1 METFLHHARWPR
13 GIHRRPRDGE
23 GRRHLRHSHQQ
34 ARHRVDYQRLPERG
48 QIQLH
53 HQPSYRRIA
62 GGCHL
67 LRHVRWNFPEG
78 QHQRAGYLARFH
90 RRQTHEQFKCC
101 CGRVG
106 RCAVKTSYALNADR
120 LRTPFLYVLYLIYF
134 PIPAHAATPPD
145 APAVIVIRDATIL
158 TVSQGTIEHGSIL
171 IKDGKIAEVG
181 KTVNAQK
188 DAKVIDAAGQ
198 FVIPGIIDCHSHI
211 AAESINEG
219 SVSVSSMVNM
229 AEILNPEDIDIYRD
243 LAGGVTSANILHGS
257 ANSIGGQTLVI
268 KLRWGQP
275 AAKLPF
281 EGAVPG
287 IKFALGE
294 NPKRSNFS
302 IPGQPRR
309 YPSTRM
315 GVEETIRGAFSEA
328 RDYKKTWED
337 YNKRF
342 GAGEKNLIPPRRDL
356 RLEPLVEVLEGKRYV
371 HSHCYREDE
380 ILMLLRVAKE
390 FGFKVRTFQHVLEG
404 YKVADELA
412 AAGVGA
418 SPFSDWWA
426 YKVEAYDA
434 IPYNAALMTRRGVV
448 VSINS
453 DSAEEAT
460 HLNQE
465 AAKSMKFG
473 GLSHDEA
480 LKMVTLNPAMQL
492 GIDKRVGTI
501 DVGKDADLAIYNHDP
516 LSAYAVVQK
525 TLIDG
530 RVYFDRQRD
539 IAERSEREKEKKA
552 LIDKFR
558 KAAEKK
564 PEDKKPDATV
574 PIGQKPSEKKSEEK
588 KPEEK
593 KPEEK
598 PKPPSASGIDSA
610 AVLLGGAL

>member
-1 METFLHHARWPR
+1 MRNAAKIGKIVMCAAAVLFLVAPR
-13 GIHRRPRDGE
+13 SPAAGN
-23 GRRHLRHSHQQ
+23 
-34 ARHRVDYQRLPERG
+34 
-48 QIQLH
+48 
-53 HQPSYRRIA
+53 PS
-62 GGCHL
+62 
-67 LRHVRWNFPEG
+67 E
-78 QHQRAGYLARFH
+78 
-90 RRQTHEQFKCC
+90 
-101 CGRVG
+101 
-106 RCAVKTSYALNADR
+106 
-120 LRTPFLYVLYLIYF
+120 
-134 PIPAHAATPPD
+134 
-145 APAVIVIRDATIL
+145 APAVILIQNATIL
-158 TVSQGTIEHGSIL
+158 TVSHGTIEHGSIL

-181 KTVNAQK
+181 QSIKAPK
-188 DAKVIDAAGQ
+188 DAQVIDAAGQ
-198 FVIPGIIDCHSHI
+198 FVMPGIIDCHSHI

-229 AEILNPEDIDIYRD
+229 AEILNPDDIDIYRD

-257 ANSIGGQTLVI
+257 ANAIGGQTLVI

-281 EGAVPG
+281 EGALPG

-302 IPGQPRR
+302 VPGQPKR
-309 YPSTRM
+309 YPATRM

-328 RDYKKTWED
+328 RDYKKTWD
-337 YNKRF
+337 NYNKR
-342 GAGEKNLIPPRRDL
+342 AATGEKNLIPPRRDL

-412 AAGVGA
+412 AAGAGA
-418 SPFSDWWA
+418 STFSDWWA

-453 DSAEEAT
+453 DDAEEAT

-465 AAKSMKFG
+465 AAKSMKYG

-480 LKMVTLNPAMQL
+480 LKLVTLNPAMQL
-492 GIDKRVGTI
+492 GIDKRAGTI
-501 DVGKDADLAIYNHDP
+501 DVGKDADLVIYNRDP

-539 IAERSEREKEKKA
+539 IAERAEREKEKKT
-552 LIDKFR
+552 LLYKEK
-558 KAAEKK
+558 KAA
-564 PEDKKPDATV
+564 
-574 PIGQKPSEKKSEEK
+574 EK

-598 PKPPSASGIDSA
+598 KPQEKPKPPQIADVDGVSYAAPSIDA
-610 AVLLGGAL
+610 LPGGAR

>member
-1 METFLHHARWPR
+1 VK
-13 GIHRRPRDGE
+13 
-23 GRRHLRHSHQQ
+23 SSS
-34 ARHRVDYQRLPERG
+34 RLFINAKNIR
-48 QIQLH
+48 
-53 HQPSYRRIA
+53 
-62 GGCHL
+62 L
-67 LRHVRWNFPEG
+67 LN
-78 QHQRAGYLARFH
+78 
-90 RRQTHEQFKCC
+90 
-101 CGRVG
+101 
-106 RCAVKTSYALNADR
+106 
-120 LRTPFLYVLYLIYF
+120 VLYLLYF
-134 PIPAHAATPPD
+134 LCLPLAHAATPPD
-145 APAVIVIRDATIL
+145 VPGVIVIQNATIL
-158 TVSQGTIEHGSIL
+158 TVSHGTIEHGSIL

-181 KTVNAQK
+181 QSVKAPK
-188 DAKVIDAAGQ
+188 DAQVIDAAGQ

-211 AAESINEG
+211 ALEAVNEA

-229 AEILNPEDIDIYRD
+229 EEVLNPDDIDIYRD
-243 LAGGVTSANILHGS
+243 LAGGVTTANILHGS
-257 ANSIGGQTLVI
+257 ANAIGGQTLVI

-281 EGAVPG
+281 EGVLPG

-302 IPGQPRR
+302 IPGQPKR
-309 YPSTRM
+309 YPATRM

-328 RDYKKTWED
+328 RDYKKAWEN
-337 YNKRF
+337 YNKRAA
-342 GAGEKNLIPPRRDL
+342 AGEKDLIPPRRDL
-356 RLEPLVEVLEGKRYV
+356 RLDPLVEVLEGKRYV

-418 SPFSDWWA
+418 STFSDWWA

-453 DSAEEAT
+453 DDAEEAT

-473 GLSHDEA
+473 DLTHDEA

-552 LIDKFR
+552 LIDKLK

-564 PEDKKPDATV
+564 PEEKKPDATA
-574 PIGQKPSEKKSEEK
+574 PGGQKPAEK

-598 PKPPSASGIDSA
+598 RPEEKPKPPQSSGTDSE
-610 AVLLGGAL
+610 AVGGAL

>member
-1 METFLHHARWPR
+1 MKSTFV
-13 GIHRRPRDGE
+13 RRTNAKSFRF
-23 GRRHLRHSHQQ
+23 LN
-34 ARHRVDYQRLPERG
+34 
-48 QIQLH
+48 
-53 HQPSYRRIA
+53 
-62 GGCHL
+62 L
-67 LRHVRWNFPEG
+67 L
-78 QHQRAGYLARFH
+78 YIL
-90 RRQTHEQFKCC
+90 C
-101 CGRVG
+101 
-106 RCAVKTSYALNADR
+106 
-120 LRTPFLYVLYLIYF
+120 FLYF
-134 PIPAHAATPPD
+134 PLAHAATPAD
-145 APAVIVIRDATIL
+145 APAVIVIQNATIL
-158 TVSQGTIEHGSIL
+158 TVSHGTIEHGSIL

-181 KTVNAQK
+181 QSVKAPK
-188 DAKVIDAAGQ
+188 DAQVIDAAGQ

-243 LAGGVTSANILHGS
+243 LAGGVTAANILHGS
-257 ANSIGGQTLVI
+257 ANAIGGQTLVI

-281 EGAVPG
+281 EGALPG

-302 IPGQPRR
+302 IPGQPKR
-309 YPSTRM
+309 YPATRM

-328 RDYKKTWED
+328 RDYKKAWDD
-337 YNKRF
+337 YNKRAA
-342 GAGEKNLIPPRRDL
+342 AGEKNLIPPRRDL

-380 ILMLLRVAKE
+380 ILMLLRVARE

-418 SPFSDWWA
+418 STFSDWWA

-453 DSAEEAT
+453 DDAEEAT

-465 AAKSMKFG
+465 AAKSMKYG
-473 GLSHDEA
+473 GLTHDEA

-501 DVGKDADLAIYNHDP
+501 EVGKDADLAIYNHDP
-516 LSAYAVVQK
+516 MSAYAVVQK

-539 IAERSEREKEKKA
+539 ISERAEREKEKKA
-552 LIDKFR
+552 LIDKFK

-564 PEDKKPDATV
+564 AEEKKPDAG
-574 PIGQKPSEKKSEEK
+574 PIGQKPAEK

-593 KPEEK
+593 KPEVKKPEEK
-598 PKPPSASGIDSA
+598 PKPPQSDGTDSA
-610 AVLLGGAL
+610 TVGVMPGGAL